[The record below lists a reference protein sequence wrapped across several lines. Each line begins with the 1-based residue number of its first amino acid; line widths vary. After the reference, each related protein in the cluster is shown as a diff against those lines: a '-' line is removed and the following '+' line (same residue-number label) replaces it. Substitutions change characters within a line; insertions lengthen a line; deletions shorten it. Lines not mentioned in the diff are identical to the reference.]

1 MSHYCISCYANGI
14 VWTSIRQSIQDMI
27 EVVHPFSDWYNLLYI
42 LRTIPLSAV
51 VLESEVSYDS
61 VYQTGFRR
69 EPCDE

>member
-1 MSHYCISCYANGI
+1 M
-14 VWTSIRQSIQDMI
+14 M
-27 EVVHPFSDWYNLLYI
+27 EVVHPFSDWYNLLHI